1 MIPAALMR
9 LEVPQTLDPRI
20 YKCVAHSTHT
30 PIPWRLEKHHVLLL
44 AWTKLLGQR
53 PSRTVP
59 ICPTGHDQIHA
70 AISQLVTGNDELPHR
85 LGPIRPFVEEAM
97 AFFDTHYEKL
107 ATLALQSESG
117 SLD

>member
-1 MIPAALMR
+1 MI
-9 LEVPQTLDPRI
+9 
-20 YKCVAHSTHT
+20 
-30 PIPWRLEKHHVLLL
+30 LL
-44 AWTKLLGQR
+44 AWTRLLGLR
-53 PSRTVP
+53 SSRTIP

-97 AFFDTHYEKL
+97 GFWEKNWDRL
-107 ATLALQSESG
+107 AAAALTSEDS